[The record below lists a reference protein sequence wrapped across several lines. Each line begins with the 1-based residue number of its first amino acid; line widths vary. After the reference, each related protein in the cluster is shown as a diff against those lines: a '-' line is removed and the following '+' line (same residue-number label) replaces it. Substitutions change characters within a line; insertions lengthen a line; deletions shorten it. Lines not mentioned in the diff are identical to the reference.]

1 MIQIQ
6 TRLQKGDMSGGIGE
20 LNIHNINQYNES
32 SKLDETNIW
41 LVVVVCGRD
50 GDKKNNII

>member
-1 MIQIQ
+1 MIQTQ